1 MFLIDPFKIGP
12 ALPLTEKQ
20 KAEQKLNEEWDKA
33 GKPSL
38 EQRIEDRDRI
48 MTDAMK
54 RAFEKWCRSLSRSP
68 NMWQLRP
75 QKWSRLASSS

>member
-38 EQRIEDRDRI
+38 EQRIEDRNRIIGDRP
-48 MTDAMK
+48 K
-54 RAFEKWCRSLSRSP
+54 RAFEEK
-68 NMWQLRP
+68 
-75 QKWSRLASSS
+75 